1 MLLAVVVVVLAALA
15 LLAQWLS
22 AATVAQVH
30 QTAFLGQRFFTQAV
44 VAVALKLELL
54 ALAGLALAVM
64 VKQALALLQPQDLQI
79 VAAAVAAL
87 VMAHLAVMAVLASSS
102 FPMLAHNNLVAVSS
116 LLLVV
121 TPFIHLLHQAL
132 FPHCLH

>member
-1 MLLAVVVVVLAALA
+1 MLLAVVAAVLAALA

-44 VAVALKLELL
+44 VVAALRLELL

-79 VAAAVAAL
+79 VAVVAAAL
-87 VMAHLAVMAVLASSS
+87 VMAHLAATADQAS
-102 FPMLAHNNLVAVSS
+102 
-116 LLLVV
+116 
-121 TPFIHLLHQAL
+121 
-132 FPHCLH
+132 